1 MVMIDEKDKVIVEML
16 RENARVSYS
25 EIARKLGISEVAV
38 MKRVK
43 KLEAS
48 GVIKKYTVIVDY
60 KKLGYNM
67 VSITGLDVLPEH
79 LFTVI
84 EELKSKNYVEFLA
97 ITSGDHGIIVKIIAK
112 DNEELTRIHREIESL
127 PGVHHVRPAIILNI
141 IKE

>member
-1 MVMIDEKDKVIVEML
+1 MIDEKDKVIVDML
-16 RENARVSYS
+16 RENARISYS

-67 VSITGLDVLPEH
+67 ISITGLDVLPEH

-84 EELKSKNYVEFLA
+84 EELKKKGYVEFLA
-97 ITSGDHGIIVKIIAK
+97 ITSGDHAIIVKILAR

-127 PGVHHVRPAIILNI
+127 PGVHHVRPAIILNV